1 MIDLLEILGLT
12 KYKNV
17 FIDEEISGALLQ
29 ELDEEILEMELGITS
44 KLHRQ
49 KLLRVIDG
57 RQPLDELFK
66 NSS

>member
-12 KYKNV
+12 KYKNI
-17 FIDEEISGALLQ
+17 FIHEEISGALML
-29 ELDEEILEMELGITS
+29 ELDEEILEVELGITS
-44 KLHRQ
+44 KLHRL

-66 NSS
+66 NAS

>member
-12 KYKNV
+12 KYKNI
-17 FIDEEISGALLQ
+17 FIHEEISGALLL
-29 ELDEEILEMELGITS
+29 ELDEEILEVELGITS
-44 KLHRQ
+44 KLHRL

-66 NSS
+66 NAS

>member
-29 ELDEEILEMELGITS
+29 ELDEEILKVELGITS
-44 KLHRQ
+44 RLHRL

-66 NSS
+66 NAS

>member
-1 MIDLLEILGLT
+1 MIDLLEILGLK

-17 FIDEEISGALLQ
+17 FMSEEISGALLQ

-44 KLHRQ
+44 RLHRL

-66 NSS
+66 NAS

>member
-29 ELDEEILEMELGITS
+29 ELDEEIIKVELGITS
-44 KLHRQ
+44 RLHRL

-66 NSS
+66 NAS